1 MQGHCHTKLLATR
14 CSPFAIRQSLPFLA
28 LTGGSC
34 SRTTENKFGCSG
46 EQPSS
51 FVPARPKFFG
61 TAEPCPPEKPFATCY
76 SPFTIRYRFGFNW
89 RVVLQHDRIFSAR
102 QKPCPPEKPF
112 ATCYSPFTIRYRFG
126 FNWRVVLPHDR
137 NLNKFGCSGEQPS
150 SFVPARPKFFGT
162 AEPCPPEKP
171 SATRHSL
178 FANRC
183 HFGSAGA
190 SPSQFIPSPVPRPS
204 PRFKL
209 VAMVT
214 KPAI

>member
-1 MQGHCHTKLLATR
+1 MSCGLRVAGSRFLLFTIRPSLLAIRYPLPCRFADFTICRQVFGRANFLVSPIWVRGAECGCQAKIFGNAGALPHKTTR
-14 CSPFAIRQSLPFLA
+14 YSLFAIR
-28 LTGGSC
+28 
-34 SRTTENKFGCSG
+34 
-46 EQPSS
+46 
-51 FVPARPKFFG
+51 
-61 TAEPCPPEKPFATCY
+61 Y
-76 SPFTIRYRFGFNW
+76 SPVAAI
-89 RVVLQHDRIFSAR
+89 
-102 QKPCPPEKPF
+102 
-112 ATCYSPFTIRYRFG
+112 FG

-137 NLNKFGCSGEQPS
+137 NLNKFGCLGEQPS